1 MTEPSHGSLRVLLVE
16 DVQSDADLLV
26 RHLTRAG
33 FAVGD
38 RRVETAEAMR
48 RALAEGTWDLI
59 LCDYSMPR
67 FDAPSAL
74 AIYQECVLDI
84 PFIVVS
90 GTIGEETA
98 VAMMKAGAHDYLL
111 KGNLGR
117 LVPAIERELRETVI
131 RRERRQAGE
140 ALRRSEAEYRGLF
153 ENAIMAVSQASPDGR
168 LLRANQAYA
177 RMYGYANSAEVIAA
191 VHDVGQLYANLDD
204 RTEVLRILSEKGFM
218 EPREFR
224 VVRRDGRRFV
234 VLASAREIRDA
245 NGTLICYQ
253 AEHVD
258 ITARKRAED
267 ELRFR
272 NLILST
278 QQETSRDGILVVD
291 RKVRIVSSN
300 RRFAELSGIAPEIIN
315 SASDERALKA
325 ALDLVVNQ
333 EEFAAGV
340 GKINANP
347 DGKSQDEIA
356 LRDGRTLDRYSA
368 PMLDGEGQYFGR
380 VWYFRDITERKR
392 ADQAQARHHR
402 QLDAINRVVTA
413 TTATLDLQQVLDAFL
428 NNLRTLSGGDRASIM
443 LLDQKAEQLVAAAAR
458 GADGPRPVGLSL
470 GRGEGAA
477 GRVWESMKPLIIP
490 DVRGSP
496 NYVPSETPPDDEGRR
511 VPSARGYAGFP
522 LVSRGRLI
530 GVASLVTTSRR
541 DFLPEEITFIETLC
555 GAAAVSIDNALAHQE
570 IRRHAEEL
578 TGEIAIRRGHAE
590 NVLGSITDGVAT
602 IDASKRIASWNR
614 GAETI
619 MGYTEA
625 EVIGKPCDEVFR
637 ELGADGSPLC
647 HTKDCPYDT
656 VESTEQPYR
665 SREVSCVRH
674 DGQQVA
680 ISMSDAPLWDA
691 KGEFQGIVR
700 VFRDC
705 SYERALLDNI
715 QRASRAKSMFL
726 ANMSHEI
733 RTPMNAILGF
743 SQILLKDPTLTATHR
758 QHLDIIARSGDHL
771 LSLIDDI
778 LDMSRIDAGRAR
790 LAPSSFNLRRM
801 LTDLSSMFRLRAESK
816 GLGLAV
822 TVADGVP
829 AVLLADE
836 KRLRQI
842 LINLIGNAIKF
853 TNTGSVQC
861 SVAARRET
869 DLTLWLT
876 IDVED
881 TGAGVPPSETEHIF
895 HPFEQTETGSSAGGT
910 GLGLAISREFARLM
924 GGDITLD
931 SKVGRGSRF
940 RLDTPVAVGTSG
952 EATPVA
958 LRRRV
963 LGIRPGLGPFHIL
976 VADEESESRLLLVE
990 MLKAVGF
997 GTREAASGEEAVTLA
1012 TEWSPEAI
1020 LMDLHKPDTE
1030 GLQAIRS
1037 LRALVERRHI
1047 PIIAMSASAFE
1058 DDRRQALDAG
1068 ASDFVRK
1075 PIRESEL
1082 LEKIRAVLDIEY
1094 VFFTDLP
1101 RQDAAP
1107 GGGPTDS
1114 GRLCLPARTV
1124 EQLRRAIDSADYD
1137 RIIAIL
1143 DAMADTTPE
1152 AATEL
1157 RAIAERFDYAGL
1169 LDRIEARGEE

>member
-1 MTEPSHGSLRVLLVE
+1 MEQHHKPLRVLLIE
-16 DVQSDADLLV
+16 DMQADADLLV
-26 RHLTRAG
+26 RHLTRSG
-33 FAVGD
+33 LAVD
-38 RRVETAEAMR
+38 HRRVQTAEAMR
-48 RALAEGTWDLI
+48 HALGEATWDLI
-59 LCDYSMPR
+59 LCDYTMPR
-67 FDAPSAL
+67 FDAPAAL
-74 AIYQECVLDI
+74 KIYQECGLDI

-90 GTIGEETA
+90 GTIGEEAA
-98 VAMMKAGAHDYLL
+98 VAMMRAGAHDYLL
-111 KGNLGR
+111 KNNLGR
-117 LVPAIERELRETVI
+117 LVPVIERELRETVV

-168 LLRANQAYA
+168 LLRVNQAYA
-177 RMYGYANSAEVIAA
+177 RMYGYASPAEMIAA
-191 VHDVGQLYANLDD
+191 VHDVGQLYANPDD
-204 RTEVLRILSEKGFM
+204 RTEVLRILSEKGVM
-218 EPREFR
+218 EPREMP
-224 VVRRDGRRFV
+224 VVRRDGTRFV
-234 VLASAREIRDA
+234 VLASAREVRDA
-245 NGTLICYQ
+245 NGNLVCYQ
-253 AEHVD
+253 ADHVD
-258 ITARKRAED
+258 ITARKRAE
-267 ELRFR
+267 E
-272 NLILST
+272 
-278 QQETSRDGILVVD
+278 
-291 RKVRIVSSN
+291 
-300 RRFAELSGIAPEIIN
+300 
-315 SASDERALKA
+315 
-325 ALDLVVNQ
+325 
-333 EEFAAGV
+333 
-340 GKINANP
+340 
-347 DGKSQDEIA
+347 
-356 LRDGRTLDRYSA
+356 
-368 PMLDGEGQYFGR
+368 
-380 VWYFRDITERKR
+380 
-392 ADQAQARHHR
+392 AQARRHHEMA
-402 QLDAINRVVTA
+402 AIHQVVTA
-413 TTATLDLQQVLDAFL
+413 TTSTLDLQQVLEAFL

-443 LLDQKAEQLVAAAAR
+443 LLDQNADQLVAVAAR

-496 NYVPSETPPDDEGRR
+496 NYVPPEVPPEDEGRQ
-511 VPSARGYAGFP
+511 VASARGYAGFP

-570 IRRHAEEL
+570 IRRRAEKL
-578 TGEIAIRRGHAE
+578 TGEIAIHRSHAE
-590 NVLGSITDGVAT
+590 NVLGSISDGVAT
-602 IDASKRIASWNR
+602 IDLDKRIASWNR

-619 MGYTEA
+619 MGYSELD
-625 EVIGKPCDEVFR
+625 VLGMPCHEVFH
-637 ELGADGSPLC
+637 ELGADGKPLG
-647 HTKDCPYDT
+647 HTKDCAFDA
-656 VESTEQPYR
+656 VASTGQPYHP
-665 SREVSCVRH
+665 REISSVRRN
-674 DGQQVA
+674 GQAIA
-680 ISMSDAPLWDA
+680 ISVSDAPLLDN
-691 KGEFQGIVR
+691 KGNFQGVVR
-700 VFRDC
+700 VFRDFT
-705 SYERALLDNI
+705 YERELLDNL

-758 QHLDIIARSGDHL
+758 QHLDVIARSGDHL
-771 LSLIDDI
+771 LSLIDDV

-801 LTDLSSMFRLRAESK
+801 LTDLSSMVRLRAESK
-816 GLGLAV
+816 GLGFAV

-869 DLTLWLT
+869 DVALWLT
-876 IDVED
+876 VDVED
-881 TGAGVPPSETEHIF
+881 TGPGVPPSETERIF
-895 HPFEQTETGSSAGGT
+895 HPFEQTEAGASVEGT

-940 RLDTPVAVGTSG
+940 RLHAPVAVGTSG

-976 VADEESESRLLLVE
+976 VADEQSESRLLLVE

-1020 LMDLHKPDTE
+1020 LMDLHKPGTE

-1037 LRALVERRHI
+1037 LRAMVPRRHI

-1068 ASDFVRK
+1068 ATDFVRK

-1094 VFFTDLP
+1094 VYFTDLP
-1101 RQDAAP
+1101 RQGAAP
-1107 GGGPTDS
+1107 GGGATDS

-1124 EQLRRAIDSADYD
+1124 EQLRQAIDSADYD

-1169 LDRIEARGEE
+1169 LDRVEARGAE